1 MCHPFAGYT
10 GEVVLKALSKIRSE
24 CKYYTTAV
32 HCSGRL
38 LSWRAVRGVLEQF
51 SHNHSLD
58 CLQFVCVRELE
69 LCGTVCMESVYH
81 WWVVLNSNLIILW
94 VFKSLKP
101 VNGSEQVASC
111 DFWLLFFFYYY
122 YFAVNLVWFG
132 FVCLEQWEKCMSM
145 VRCKLCFKYN
155 WKLKNHCI
163 TCIMQLK
170 RIFLNQSLIWQQ
182 GSSFF
187 FQLKC
192 FNKNMIFMC
201 PPWIQK
207 WARLCSWTSEG
218 IRMLLCDS
226 ISQPLVEAAAPMS

>member
-1 MCHPFAGYT
+1 MWYCLH
-10 GEVVLKALSKIRSE
+10 
-24 CKYYTTAV
+24 
-32 HCSGRL
+32 
-38 LSWRAVRGVLEQF
+38 GVSLPLMSCPEQ
-51 SHNHSLD
+51 
-58 CLQFVCVRELE
+58 QFDH
-69 LCGTVCMESVYH
+69 TVSFQEFETCERF
-81 WWVVLNSNLIILW
+81 W
-94 VFKSLKP
+94 
-101 VNGSEQVASC
+101 ASC
-111 DFWLLFFFYYY
+111 ELWLLVVVFFCYYY

-145 VRCKLCFKYN
+145 VHCKLYFKYN

-182 GSSFF
+182 RSSFF

-192 FNKNMIFMC
+192 FNKNMIFLC

-226 ISQPLVEAAAPMS
+226 ISQPLVKAAAPMS